1 MKHLKLQRDKMAHT
15 IRLSVKLPCS
25 RSRAW
30 NAIADWESQGNWML
44 QTKVLVTSQIR
55 EGVGTSI
62 SAFTGPFYKSYP
74 KFSKLGLLDTMVV
87 TSWQPPEKCDVVHT
101 GKILKGT
108 GAFELLEI
116 SPNSTR
122 FNWSEAIEC
131 SRLKFFAIYPFMWVG
146 VRISLAR
153 LKATLGRPE

>member
-1 MKHLKLQRDKMAHT
+1 
-15 IRLSVKLPCS
+15 
-25 RSRAW
+25 
-30 NAIADWESQGNWML
+30 ML
-44 QTKVLVTSQIR
+44 QTKVWVTSQIR